1 MFEMEGT
8 GLPIDDPASGYNPDR
23 PWDGRDPRFR
33 EFILVDGDLAGFA
46 DETKIEMFEGGVDK
60 KDAGVLTSYMCRKF
74 WPRGCN
80 KYDQLWSQFRNVTP
94 HMRLA
99 EVYLIYAEAVN
110 EALGPNGTAEG
121 LSLTAVQAVNLVRA
135 RARMP
140 EVAPQFTGDKF
151 SFRDRIW
158 NERSVELC
166 FEGTRWTD
174 IRRWYVAHLPEYKVL
189 YDLEFDEKYTF
200 FNRVVRVTRIFE
212 QKHYWLPFPREQ
224 TEIYEGFFQNPGW

>member
-1 MFEMEGT
+1 
-8 GLPIDDPASGYNPDR
+8 
-23 PWDGRDPRFR
+23 
-33 EFILVDGDLAGFA
+33 
-46 DETKIEMFEGGVDK
+46 
-60 KDAGVLTSYMCRKF
+60 
-74 WPRGCN
+74 
-80 KYDQLWSQFRNVTP
+80 
-94 HMRLA
+94 MRLA

-110 EALGPNGTAEG
+110 EALGPNGTAGG
-121 LSLTAVQAVNLVRA
+121 LSLTAVDAVNEIRA
-135 RARMP
+135 RAGMP
-140 EVAPQFTGDKF
+140 EVAPQFSGDKF

-166 FEGTRWTD
+166 FEGPRWSD